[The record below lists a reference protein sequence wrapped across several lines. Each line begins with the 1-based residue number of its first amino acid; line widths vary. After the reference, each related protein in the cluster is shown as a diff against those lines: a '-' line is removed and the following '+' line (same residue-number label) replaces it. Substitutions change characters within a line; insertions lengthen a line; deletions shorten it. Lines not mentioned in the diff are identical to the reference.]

1 MLIEIFKMSSKQHAI
16 KLFHENGFQPYDIVK
31 ALKNLNVCERQ
42 VYRVCKRL
50 REGQSIDKRHQS
62 GRRRTVRTVAAIKRV
77 REQIRRK
84 PVRSTRKLSAQNK
97 MSQRS
102 IRRIIRE
109 DLGLH
114 PYKKRQL
121 HGLTSAQEDKRL
133 IRSKELRSRH
143 GNQDLEKIV
152 FSDEKFFGVEEKL
165 NSQNTRI
172 YSLAI
177 EDIPE
182 EIRTAQRF
190 QHEQKVMVWCAVS
203 KKGKFPMVFFESNE
217 RLNAR
222 TYISKILEPIVKVE
236 GLKMYKKDKWTFQ
249 QDSAPAHAAKIT
261 QDWCQANL
269 PEFIPSSNW
278 PPSSPDLNPLDYSIW
293 GILETKVNA
302 KRHTSIEALKATLL
316 REWEN
321 LSMKNVRA
329 GIDAWPKR
337 LNALIKKKGKRF
349 E

>member
-1 MLIEIFKMSSKQHAI
+1 MSSKQHAI
-16 KLFHENGFQPYDIVK
+16 KLFHESGYKPYDIVK
-31 ALKNLNVCERQ
+31 ALKKLSVSESQ

-50 REGQSIDKRHQS
+50 NAGQSIDNRHQS
-62 GRRRTVRTVAAIKRV
+62 GRRRTVRTVAAIRRV
-77 REQIRRK
+77 KEQIRRK
-84 PVRSTRKLSAQNK
+84 PVRSARKMSAQNK
-97 MSQRS
+97 MSPRS
-102 IRRIIRE
+102 IRRILKE

-133 IRSKELRSRH
+133 VRSKELLSLH
-143 GNQDLEKIV
+143 GDQDLEKIV

-182 EIRTAQRF
+182 EIRTVQRF
-190 QHEQKVMVWCAVS
+190 QYEQKVMVWCAVS
-203 KKGKFPMVFFESNE
+203 KKGKFPMVFFESDE

-222 TYISKILEPIVKVE
+222 TYIGKILEPIVKEE

-249 QDSAPAHAAKIT
+249 QDSAPAHSAKIS
-261 QDWCQANL
+261 QNWCKTNL
-269 PEFIPSSNW
+269 PDFIPSSKW

-293 GILETKVNA
+293 GILEARVNA
-302 KRHTSIEALKATLL
+302 KSYTSIEALKATLL

-321 LSMKNVRA
+321 LSMKNVRDA
-329 GIDAWPKR
+329 IDSWPRR
-337 LNALIKKKGKRF
+337 LNFVIKKKGKRF